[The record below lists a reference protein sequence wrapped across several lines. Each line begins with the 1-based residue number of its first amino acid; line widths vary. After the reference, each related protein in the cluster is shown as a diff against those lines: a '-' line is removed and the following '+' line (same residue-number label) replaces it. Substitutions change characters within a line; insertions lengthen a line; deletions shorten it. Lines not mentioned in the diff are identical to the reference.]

1 MNSLLTSFAEEKEA
15 KTQLEQLVSQL
26 EEKNKELV
34 SECENLRKLVNDF
47 LPPSKVSSLCS
58 TFRVCTFL

>member
-47 LPPSKVSSLCS
+47 QIGRAHV
-58 TFRVCTFL
+58 